1 MIATEISP
9 RPKSVSRNAWQ
20 ADNEDALELRGADE
34 PNSFE
39 TSTNIASDCF
49 SIAKKTRAAA
59 QPRLEHPFRVP
70 SVTALLKA
78 PQRRAEFHSR
88 QKRRAGER
96 AGW

>member
-49 SIAKKTRAAA
+49 SIAKKLGRLRSHASSTR
-59 QPRLEHPFRVP
+59 
-70 SVTALLKA
+70 SVCL
-78 PQRRAEFHSR
+78 R
-88 QKRRAGER
+88 
-96 AGW
+96 